1 MSLKVL
7 KQAFN
12 ATEEEFLCLVDRN
25 WQSKPKIASV
35 GSCCLVGVISGNH
48 LYVANLGDSRV
59 VLGTEK
65 QGKIVAVRLS
75 DEHNAGNA
83 EVRKE
88 LKEQHPDDSH
98 IVVLKHGVWRVKGII
113 QVGLSLVIHV
123 ILG

>member
-1 MSLKVL
+1 MSSKVL

-12 ATEEEFLCLVDRN
+12 ATEEEFLCLVDKN

-59 VLGTEK
+59 VLGTQK
-65 QGKIVAVRLS
+65 QGKIVASRIS
-75 DEHNAGNA
+75 DEHNAGNE

-88 LKEQHPDDSH
+88 LKEQHPDDSQ
-98 IVVLKHGVWRVKGII
+98 IVLLKHGVWRVKGII
-113 QVGLSLVIHV
+113 QVNH
-123 ILG
+123 